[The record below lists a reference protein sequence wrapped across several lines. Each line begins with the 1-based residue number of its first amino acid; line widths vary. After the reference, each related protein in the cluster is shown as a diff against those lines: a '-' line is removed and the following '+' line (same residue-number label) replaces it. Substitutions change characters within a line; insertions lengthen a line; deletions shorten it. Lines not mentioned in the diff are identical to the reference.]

1 MAEKSERIN
10 VSVDKELYNEIWEE
24 AHRRSSPDENVS
36 MSKVAREVLEEK
48 FLNDPDDSDEGNRKT
63 VATATAD

>member
-1 MAEKSERIN
+1 MGKKSERIN
-10 VSVDKELYNEIWEE
+10 VSVSQELYEEIWEE

-48 FLNDPDDSDEGNRKT
+48 FLDENSSDCDDLA
-63 VATATAD
+63 VAGAD